1 MEHEEWNR
9 YQLEMFD
16 KLKSMDEEVRFSD
29 VVDSYKDD
37 VLVWKMFDSILDS
50 SVDEYDFYTNVSKIL
65 FYNGYLII
73 KFRLWE
79 YLVINIVNN
88 KVLTKEEI
96 LMEIGESVFKKLD
109 NEDNEFEYF
118 YFYECDDPFNIVSYF
133 INNQDVLLGK
143 RKVNYQYQD
152 DTGRIGIDFNLVRN
166 DIIIYIHS
174 FGNDRRVNYI
184 NVSGDFKPLSVSNPT
199 GNMEELRELA
209 KELKDIK
216 VSSSLLKER
225 VKIKKLV

>member
-16 KLKSMDEEVRFSD
+16 KLKSMDEEVKFSD

-50 SVDEYDFYTNVSKIL
+50 SIDEYDFYTNVSKIL

-79 YLVINIVNN
+79 YLVINMLNN
-88 KVLTKEEI
+88 KVLTKDEI
-96 LMEIGESVFKKLD
+96 SMEIGESVFKKLD
-109 NEDNEFEYF
+109 NEDSEFEYL

-133 INNQDVLLGK
+133 C
-143 RKVNYQYQD
+143 YQRFCD
-152 DTGRIGIDFNLVRN
+152 DIGSHIFRWRLCV
-166 DIIIYIHS
+166 
-174 FGNDRRVNYI
+174 
-184 NVSGDFKPLSVSNPT
+184 
-199 GNMEELRELA
+199 
-209 KELKDIK
+209 
-216 VSSSLLKER
+216 
-225 VKIKKLV
+225 